1 MSGLLV
7 LFNHHTNG
15 HISFLCLHCV
25 DTAQLLILSTGSNLP
40 MAPRRKNFLSGFAD
54 ALGQIAEVVSSAG
67 ELLVDADLRR
77 FVI

>member
-1 MSGLLV
+1 
-7 LFNHHTNG
+7 
-15 HISFLCLHCV
+15 
-25 DTAQLLILSTGSNLP
+25 

-77 FVI
+77 CVVQLCFGHNNLMYMTLWEGE